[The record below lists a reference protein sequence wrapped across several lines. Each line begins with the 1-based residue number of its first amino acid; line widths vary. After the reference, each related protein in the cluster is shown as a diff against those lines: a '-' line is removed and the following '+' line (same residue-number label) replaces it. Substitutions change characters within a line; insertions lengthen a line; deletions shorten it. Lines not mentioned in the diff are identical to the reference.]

1 MLWPTSA
8 TRSRPAAFDM
18 ETVWGHARGAML
30 AQTVRPGATLQLW
43 EYHTEVVRERG
54 VPPELR
60 GDPRGRGTAYDAI
73 LTAWGQ
79 EGWDLVAVTRR
90 DVRVEDTM
98 QTETLY
104 AFRRPTGTVNR

>member
-1 MLWPTSA
+1 MMS
-8 TRSRPAAFDM
+8 TRVFALLAFV
-18 ETVWGHARGAML
+18 TTLALGGGAML

-90 DVRVEDTM
+90 EVRVEDTM